1 MTTRRGA
8 DMDYSTEGDH
18 KIYDGIVATITET
31 EHAQYLERSR
41 LHV

>member
-8 DMDYSTEGDH
+8 DMDYTSEGDH
-18 KIYDGIVATITET
+18 EIYDGIVATITET
-31 EHAQYLERSR
+31 EHAQYLERLR